1 MTRTSGRARKA
12 APARDG
18 AGTLPRRT
26 VLPNGMVVIARRN
39 PSSPSITLRLTF
51 QAGAAFDPPGRAGTA
66 EMTAGTID
74 RGCGSLSAAEVAER
88 FDFLG
93 ASCVARSRRDALEVE
108 ARLLAGH
115 LPQVLDLL
123 RLIVR
128 EPAFPDAEVER
139 ERAQLL
145 TAIAER
151 DQDTRQ
157 VAEETLAA
165 ILHPPG
171 HPYHAS
177 ALGDR
182 ESVGRIGRDDLA
194 AFHGRRFAPTGAIVV
209 VTGDVEPDR
218 AFEAVAGRFGSWVA
232 PAAAA
237 GRAAMPEPPAL
248 SGRIVRLRPLAGKT
262 QADIAFGFPAMRRT
276 SPEMPAAMVLS
287 SALGEFSLG
296 GRLGASVREKAGLA
310 YYAYS
315 RVSAGL
321 AAGAIVARA
330 GVTMQETRRAVD
342 LMRRTIAAAVARGFT
357 AKEIADS
364 KQALAASVSRHL
376 ETNPDAALF
385 LADCEFY
392 GLGIDYPQRLPALV
406 AGVTRGDVHALAEK
420 YLTLDR
426 CAVVV
431 AGPDLK
437 EEDLR

>member
-1 MTRTSGRARKA
+1 
-12 APARDG
+12 
-18 AGTLPRRT
+18 
-26 VLPNGMVVIARRN
+26 
-39 PSSPSITLRLTF
+39 
-51 QAGAAFDPPGRAGTA
+51 
-66 EMTAGTID
+66 
-74 RGCGSLSAAEVAER
+74 
-88 FDFLG
+88 
-93 ASCVARSRRDALEVE
+93 
-108 ARLLAGH
+108 
-115 LPQVLDLL
+115 
-123 RLIVR
+123 
-128 EPAFPDAEVER
+128 
-139 ERAQLL
+139 
-145 TAIAER
+145 
-151 DQDTRQ
+151 
-157 VAEETLAA
+157 
-165 ILHPPG
+165 
-171 HPYHAS
+171 
-177 ALGDR
+177 
-182 ESVGRIGRDDLA
+182 
-194 AFHGRRFAPTGAIVV
+194 
-209 VTGDVEPDR
+209 
-218 AFEAVAGRFGSWVA
+218 
-232 PAAAA
+232 
-237 GRAAMPEPPAL
+237 
-248 SGRIVRLRPLAGKT
+248 
-262 QADIAFGFPAMRRT
+262 
-276 SPEMPAAMVLS
+276 
-287 SALGEFSLG
+287 
-296 GRLGASVREKAGLA
+296 VREKAGLA